1 MKGSVLEECL
11 YLTKHTNFM
20 LMTLNDSSIKVDPIN
35 GFSHQHLFK
44 TQPNFKR
51 DCFFL
56 KNLY

>member
-11 YLTKHTNFM
+11 YLTKHANFM

-44 TQPNFKR
+44 TQPNEKTKFKR
-51 DCFFL
+51 H
-56 KNLY
+56 